1 MKYINDIETFNTK
14 IKRIEKLLFLSKFF
28 KNKKLFLTSL
38 EEQNHAG
45 KILLTS
51 ILKYHHAKGLITISK
66 IPEENLKN
74 LKDIIAKE
82 WGIQKEI
89 ENILKLFEL
98 HKKHKESPIEFMKKG
113 KIIILDKHQNIEKI
127 SIHELTLFTTSIK
140 IIKNSFQSNFQQTSK
155 T

>member
-1 MKYINDIETFNTK
+1 MKYLEDIETFNKK

-51 ILKYHHAKGLITISK
+51 ILKHNHAKGIITISK
-66 IPEENLKN
+66 IPENNIQALKN
-74 LKDIIAKE
+74 IIAKE
-82 WGIQKEI
+82 WEIENEI

-113 KIIILDKHQNIEKI
+113 KIIILDEEQNIEKI
-127 SIHELTLFTTSIK
+127 SINELTLFLTSIK
-140 IIKNSFQSNFQQTSK
+140 TIKNIFQINSN
-155 T
+155 